1 MSEPLPAS
9 DFEAATIAASDGRSD
24 ERSERVRMSLRS
36 QVQRSTYVM
45 AKAIIGFH
53 DLTPHLHG
61 EMCNW
66 IQGPSRRKLGLVPR
80 DHLKT
85 SVWTIADTV
94 RLVAADPNTRILIGN
109 ETATNASHFLRR
121 IQAVFERAT
130 LFRWLFPELIP
141 DIGRTKW
148 SESEMLIPRTKDY
161 PESTVEV
168 IGVGGAVVSRHFKR
182 IKLDDLVGKEASE
195 SVEVMKKTID
205 WYLYCESLL
214 ECPTDPIDTYGTRWT
229 HKDLYARI
237 QEQEEDIDFFHRK
250 AINDQGQTLWPERF
264 PLNELLRIKRKI
276 GGFKFSCQYQNEPF
290 DPEHMTFDPG
300 WLRFFELNGW
310 ETDQDT
316 GSSALRFVGQPKPVR
331 VTPVILTDPAISEK
345 SYAARSAVVCAGLT
359 DDDRIVVLEAW
370 ADRCQPL
377 KMIDKIFEMAARWD
391 PMLVTVEGVAYQRAL
406 KGFIEAECQRRGRW
420 LNVREVRPGSREG
433 KESRIRG
440 LQPYAER
447 GRLWIRR
454 STCAVLVEEFEAFP
468 LGETVD
474 VLDALSYGPQVWVS
488 PESTGTEPT
497 FSEDDDRPLRYEG
510 VSAYSGY

>member
-1 MSEPLPAS
+1 MFAS
-9 DFEAATIAASDGRSD
+9 DFEQASYAATTGDTGA
-24 ERSERVRMSLRS
+24 RSEAVRQSLRA
-36 QVQRSTYVM
+36 QVQRSTYIT

-61 EMCNW
+61 EMCRW
-66 IQGPSRRKLGLVPR
+66 IEGPSRRKLGLVPR

-94 RLVAADPNTRILIGN
+94 RLIAADPNTRILIGN

-148 SESEMLIPRTKDY
+148 SESEMLVPRTKDF

-237 QEQEEDIDFFHRK
+237 QEQEEDIDFFHRR
-250 AINDQGQTLWPERF
+250 AIDDQGRTLWPERF
-264 PLNELLRIKRKI
+264 PIHELLRIKRKI
-276 GGFKFSCQYQNEPF
+276 GAFKFSCQYQNEPF

-310 ETDQDT
+310 EIDQDA
-316 GSSALRFVGQPKPVR
+316 GSLLLRVVGQPKPVR
-331 VTPVILTDPAISEK
+331 ITPVILVDPAISEK
-345 SYAARSAVVCAGLT
+345 SYAARSAIVCAGLSE
-359 DDDRIVVLEAW
+359 DERIFVLEAW
-370 ADRCQPL
+370 AERCQPL
-377 KMIDKIFEMAARWD
+377 KMIEKIFEMSARWD
-391 PMLVTVEGVAYQRAL
+391 PMCVAVEGVAYQRAL
-406 KGFIEAECQRRGRW
+406 KGFIEAECMRRGKW

-454 STCAVLVEEFEAFP
+454 STCAALVEEFEAFP

-474 VLDALSYGPQVWVS
+474 ALDALSYGPQVWVS
-488 PESTGTEPT
+488 PENPNDNYNAYEPDEEGPRFEGICSHTG
-497 FSEDDDRPLRYEG
+497 Y
-510 VSAYSGY
+510 